1 MLSWLQAI
9 YYTLIQLAK
18 VSRFNLVVIIGFLG
32 YLSFQLFS
40 WIQPYIKKSYQ
51 KVNQLFSDR
60 ELLKQKVNAKKEKIK
75 ETWQHRQEI
84 NWMTWLSHQGKTLIQ
99 LAKRAVVW
107 IPTALTLIVWN
118 IVFRLIYLL
127 PFVKQER
134 KRFDKEMKPILH
146 FKNFRSFI
154 LMGFGFSGIAFLLTN
169 YLVTVLRAAIRYVYL
184 ALITIKDDTQV
195 VTFDWD
201 SLLVKHLLSARVFVI
216 APILA
221 IPIFI
226 VGLVIAWKSAWINFE
241 QYRDYNN
248 NEEGDDR
255 FATKKDIQH
264 QYKKVPNK
272 TKTYPGEGGVPVL
285 HETKVNLVGLTLRT
299 QMQWQNRKVDHYITK
314 AERILGNLSLASGY
328 YYIDDSTINMLG
340 IGMTRSGKG
349 EGHIMPSIDINSR
362 AEIQPSLI
370 IADPKG
376 EHYQSSYKTMR
387 KRGYDVNVLSFQNM
401 DWSMSY
407 NPLALAIDAAQ
418 KGYYEKT
425 QTRVNAVAEAIYR
438 KTKPGMGNGN
448 AKYWEDT
455 SISLF
460 NAIAMALIDRANETA
475 KNGEDD
481 AWDTVTV
488 RNIAKFLTDLGSEEV
503 FVNDFGEIVENPDKN
518 QQVRKKSKI
527 TVYFD
532 NLRLINQQQFSKF
545 RDMADLNF
553 RSSDFASEETK
564 GNVFSSMMSGINLFL
579 QDNIAKL
586 TSKNSIDLE
595 SVGFPRRLSVKFRSS
610 TSQHMKN
617 AFAHRTAK
625 ITITSNELWG
635 ATTRTVT
642 HVKEATA
649 LIDGEGYLTYVIA
662 PKLPDNFMVT
672 IDFNHPNNNG
682 SEIQYHC
689 YQFSAEKVY
698 QKRGQV
704 ICLDDYNKQPVLDHI
719 KVTVLRDEQDSHH
732 LLQESDI
739 DLVYS
744 DHPKV
749 IYLVT
754 PPNRTEYNGIVS
766 LFLDQLF
773 NANYELALSN
783 GRKCANR
790 ILHILDEFTN
800 IPAVPHME
808 TKISIGLGQNILY
821 YLWIQNLEQLV
832 DKYGENTAATIQDNC
847 SLKIYVKSTSDK
859 TNSRFSK
866 DLGSR
871 TITRRRRS
879 SNILDEANP
888 NVAIENPRQDL
899 LTPTQLAKLQEG
911 EAVILRG
918 VKGRDNAGRKIT
930 TDPIFCHEKT
940 SFPYRYMFLQEEFDQ
955 AMTLADIPVESA
967 HRNLEL
973 QDVAVGAKK
982 LFNNIIDW
990 RLQLMSSVGSNT
1002 GELPKLKTRYDAT
1015 SPQKQ
1020 RFTSPAEMIQA
1031 AINNVVADSSS
1042 DFEDYNFSDNYA
1054 DLFEDDVI

>member
-1 MLSWLQAI
+1 MLEWLQVI
-9 YYTLIQLAK
+9 YYTLLQLAK
-18 VSRFNLVVIIGFLG
+18 VSLVNLIVMSGFLAYLLFQVFAPYGKKG
-32 YLSFQLFS
+32 YLKAKQL
-40 WIQPYIKKSYQ
+40 
-51 KVNQLFSDR
+51 
-60 ELLKQKVNAKKEKIK
+60 IK
-75 ETWQHRQEI
+75 ERKAIKHRLATKVEQFKENWEYRKDIDWQQWFSR
-84 NWMTWLSHQGKTLIQ
+84 QGKS
-99 LAKRAVVW
+99 LARFFKRAV
-107 IPTALTLIVWN
+107 IYLPTAAGLIVWN
-118 IVFRLIYLL
+118 VLFRLIYQL

-154 LMGFGFSGIAFLLTN
+154 TMGILFSGIAFLLTN
-169 YLVTVLRAAIRYVYL
+169 YLVTVLRAAIRYIYL
-184 ALITIKDDTQV
+184 ALITLRDDTQV

-201 SLLVKHLLSARVFVI
+201 SLLFHQLLNAKVFVI

-226 VGLVIAWKSAWINFE
+226 IGLIIAWKSAWINFE

-255 FATKKDIQH
+255 FATEKDIHH

-272 TKTYPGEGGVPVL
+272 NQTYPGEGGVPVL
-285 HETKVNLVGLTLRT
+285 HETKGNLAGLTLRT
-299 QMQWQNRKVDHYITK
+299 QMQWQNRKISRYITK
-314 AERILGNLSLASGY
+314 AETILGNLSIPSGY
-328 YYIDDSTINMLG
+328 YYIDDSTTNMLG

-362 AEIQPSLI
+362 AEIQPSLV

-418 KGYYEKT
+418 KGYYEMT

-518 QQVRKKSKI
+518 QQVKKKSKI

-532 NLRLINQQQFSKF
+532 NLRLINQKQFSKF

-610 TSQHMKN
+610 SSQNMVN
-617 AFAHRTAK
+617 NFAHKTAK
-625 ITITSNELWG
+625 ITITSEESWG
-635 ATTRTVT
+635 TTTRTVT

-662 PKLPDNFMVT
+662 PKLPDEFIVT
-672 IDFNHPNNNG
+672 IDFNHPNNDG
-682 SEIQYHC
+682 SDIQEHY

-698 QKRGQV
+698 QKQGKV
-704 ICLDDYNKQPVLDHI
+704 IRLDAYNKMPVLDHI
-719 KVTVLRDEQDSHH
+719 KVTILTQQEGN

-739 DLVYS
+739 NLVYS

-783 GRKCANR
+783 GRKCVNR

-800 IPAVPHME
+800 IPAIPHME

-955 AMTLADIPVESA
+955 SMTLADIPVESA

-1002 GELPKLKTRYDAT
+1002 GDLPKLKTRYDAT
-1015 SPQKQ
+1015 SPQQQ
-1020 RFTSPAEMIQA
+1020 RFNSPAEMIQA
-1031 AINNVVADSSS
+1031 AIEDVVTSDS
-1042 DFEDYNFSDNYA
+1042 DVEDYDFSNGYD

>member
-1 MLSWLQAI
+1 MLEWLRVI
-9 YYTLIQLAK
+9 YYTLLQLAK
-18 VSRFNLVVIIGFLG
+18 VSRFNTIVMTCCLAYLLVQVLVPLIKKG
-32 YLSFQLFS
+32 YLKARQL
-40 WIQPYIKKSYQ
+40 IKEREAIKYRLVTKVEQIKKSLENRQ
-51 KVNQLFSDR
+51 GIDWQQWFS
-60 ELLKQKVNAKKEKIK
+60 
-75 ETWQHRQEI
+75 RQEQ
-84 NWMTWLSHQGKTLIQ
+84 SLIHF
-99 LAKRAVVW
+99 LKRAVVYL
-107 IPTALTLIVWN
+107 PTAVGLIVWN
-118 IVFRLIYLL
+118 VLFRLIYHL

-154 LMGFGFSGIAFLLTN
+154 LMGLGFSGIAFLLTN
-169 YLVTVLRAAIRYVYL
+169 YLVTVLRAGIRYVYL
-184 ALITIKDDTQV
+184 ALSTLRDDTQV
-195 VTFDWD
+195 VIFDWN
-201 SLLVKHLLSARVFVI
+201 SLLLHQLLNAKVFVI

-221 IPIFI
+221 IPVFI
-226 VGLVIAWKSAWINFE
+226 IGLIIAWKSAWINFE

-255 FATKKDIQH
+255 FATEKDIHH

-272 TKTYPGEGGVPVL
+272 NQTYPGEGGVPVL
-285 HETKVNLVGLTLRT
+285 HETKGNLAGLTLRT
-299 QMQWQNRKVDHYITK
+299 QMQWQNRKISRYITT
-314 AERILGNLSLASGY
+314 AETILGNLSIPSGY
-328 YYIDDSTINMLG
+328 YYIDDSTTNMLG

-362 AEIQPSLI
+362 AEIQPSLV

-407 NPLALAIDAAQ
+407 NPLALAINAAQ

-518 QQVRKKSKI
+518 QQVKKKSKI

-532 NLRLINQQQFSKF
+532 NLRQINQKQFSKF

-610 TSQHMKN
+610 SSQNMVN
-617 AFAHRTAK
+617 NFAHKTAK
-625 ITITSNELWG
+625 ITITSEESWG

-662 PKLPDNFMVT
+662 PKLPDYFIVT
-672 IDFNHPNNNG
+672 IDFNHPNNDG
-682 SEIQYHC
+682 SAIQEYY

-698 QKRGQV
+698 QKRGKV
-704 ICLDDYNKQPVLDHI
+704 IRLDEYNKKPILDHI
-719 KVTVLRDEQDSHH
+719 KVSILTQPEAN
-732 LLQESDI
+732 LLQEDDI
-739 DLVYS
+739 HLVYS
-744 DHPKV
+744 DNPKV

-783 GRKCANR
+783 GRKCVNR

-1015 SPQKQ
+1015 SPQQQ
-1020 RFTSPAEMIQA
+1020 RFNSPADMVNA
-1031 AINNVVADSSS
+1031 AIAAVIPTEQSEDADYELS
-1042 DFEDYNFSDNYA
+1042 EDYA

>member
-1 MLSWLQAI
+1 MLEWLKVI
-9 YYTLIQLAK
+9 YDTLLQLTK
-18 VSRFNLVVIIGFLG
+18 VSLVNFVVLIGFLAYLLFQVLAPLVKKG
-32 YLSFQLFS
+32 YPKVKQLFKERKA
-40 WIQPYIKKSYQ
+40 IKHRLS
-51 KVNQLFSDR
+51 
-60 ELLKQKVNAKKEKIK
+60 AKLDQFK
-75 ETWQHRQEI
+75 ETWQHRQTI
-84 NWMTWLSHQGKTLIQ
+84 DWKQWGCRQGKSLTRFF
-99 LAKRAVVW
+99 KRAVVYL
-107 IPTALTLIVWN
+107 PTAAGLIVWN
-118 IVFRLIYLL
+118 ILFRLIYQL

-154 LMGFGFSGIAFLLTN
+154 VMGIGFSGIAFLLTN

-184 ALITIKDDTQV
+184 ALIAIRDDTQV

-201 SLLVKHLLSARVFVI
+201 SLLFKHLLSANVFVI

-226 VGLVIAWKSAWINFE
+226 IGLIIAWKSAWINFE

-255 FATKKDIQH
+255 FASEKDIHH

-272 TKTYPGEGGVPVL
+272 NQTYPGEGGVPVL
-285 HETKVNLVGLTLRT
+285 HETKGNLAGLTLRT
-299 QMQWQNRKVDHYITK
+299 QMQWQNRKISRYITT
-314 AERILGNLSLASGY
+314 AETISGNLSIPSGY
-328 YYIDDSTINMLG
+328 YYIDDSTTNMLG

-362 AEIQPSLI
+362 AEIQPSLV

-407 NPLALAIDAAQ
+407 NPLALAIAAAQ
-418 KGYYEKT
+418 KGYYEMT

-455 SISLF
+455 SIALF

-518 QQVRKKSKI
+518 QQVKKKSKI

-532 NLRLINQQQFSKF
+532 NLRQINQKQFSKF

-610 TSQHMKN
+610 SSQNMVN
-617 AFAHRTAK
+617 SFAHRTAK
-625 ITITSNELWG
+625 ITITSEESWG
-635 ATTRTVT
+635 AATRTVT
-642 HVKEATA
+642 YVKEATA

-662 PKLPDNFMVT
+662 PKLPDHFIVT
-672 IDFNHPNNNG
+672 IDFHHPNNDSSG
-682 SEIQYHC
+682 IQEHY

-698 QKRGQV
+698 QKRGKV
-704 ICLDDYNKQPVLDHI
+704 IRLDDYNKKPILDHI
-719 KVTVLRDEQDSHH
+719 KVS
-732 LLQESDI
+732 
-739 DLVYS
+739 
-744 DHPKV
+744 
-749 IYLVT
+749 
-754 PPNRTEYNGIVS
+754 
-766 LFLDQLF
+766 
-773 NANYELALSN
+773 
-783 GRKCANR
+783 
-790 ILHILDEFTN
+790 ILT
-800 IPAVPHME
+800 
-808 TKISIGLGQNILY
+808 
-821 YLWIQNLEQLV
+821 
-832 DKYGENTAATIQDNC
+832 
-847 SLKIYVKSTSDK
+847 
-859 TNSRFSK
+859 
-866 DLGSR
+866 
-871 TITRRRRS
+871 
-879 SNILDEANP
+879 
-888 NVAIENPRQDL
+888 
-899 LTPTQLAKLQEG
+899 
-911 EAVILRG
+911 
-918 VKGRDNAGRKIT
+918 
-930 TDPIFCHEKT
+930 
-940 SFPYRYMFLQEEFDQ
+940 
-955 AMTLADIPVESA
+955 
-967 HRNLEL
+967 
-973 QDVAVGAKK
+973 
-982 LFNNIIDW
+982 
-990 RLQLMSSVGSNT
+990 
-1002 GELPKLKTRYDAT
+1002 
-1015 SPQKQ
+1015 
-1020 RFTSPAEMIQA
+1020 
-1031 AINNVVADSSS
+1031 
-1042 DFEDYNFSDNYA
+1042 
-1054 DLFEDDVI
+1054 

>member
-1 MLSWLQAI
+1 MLEWLKVI
-9 YYTLIQLAK
+9 YYTLLQLAK
-18 VSRFNLVVIIGFLG
+18 VSLVNVIVMSGFLAYLLFQVLAPLVKKG
-32 YLSFQLFS
+32 YPKAKQLFKERKA
-40 WIQPYIKKSYQ
+40 IKHRLS
-51 KVNQLFSDR
+51 
-60 ELLKQKVNAKKEKIK
+60 AKLEQFK
-75 ETWQHRQEI
+75 ETWQHRQTMD
-84 NWMTWLSHQGKTLIQ
+84 WKQWRFRQGKS
-99 LAKRAVVW
+99 LARFFKRAV
-107 IPTALTLIVWN
+107 IYLPTAAGLIVWN
-118 IVFRLIYLL
+118 VLFRLIYQL

-154 LMGFGFSGIAFLLTN
+154 LMGLGFSGIAFLLTN

-184 ALITIKDDTQV
+184 ALITLRDDTQV
-195 VTFDWD
+195 VTFDWN
-201 SLLVKHLLSARVFVI
+201 SLLLRQLLNAKVFVI

-226 VGLVIAWKSAWINFE
+226 IGLIIAWKSAWINFE

-255 FATKKDIQH
+255 FATEKDIHH

-272 TKTYPGEGGVPVL
+272 NQTYPGEGGVPVL
-285 HETKVNLVGLTLRT
+285 HETKGNLAGLTLKT
-299 QMQWQNRKVDHYITK
+299 QMQWQNRTVSHYVTK
-314 AERILGNLSLASGY
+314 AETILGNLSIPSGY
-328 YYIDDSTINMLG
+328 YYIDDSTTNMLG

-349 EGHIMPSIDINSR
+349 EGHIMPAIDINSR
-362 AEIQPSLI
+362 AEIQPSLV

-418 KGYYEKT
+418 KGYYEMT

-475 KNGEDD
+475 KNGEED

-518 QQVRKKSKI
+518 QQVKKKSKI

-617 AFAHRTAK
+617 TFAHRTAK
-625 ITITSNELWG
+625 ITITSSEPWG

-662 PKLPDNFMVT
+662 PKLPDEFIVT
-672 IDFNHPNNNG
+672 IDFNHPNNDG
-682 SEIQYHC
+682 STIQEHY

-698 QKRGQV
+698 QKQGKV
-704 ICLDDYNKQPVLDHI
+704 IRLDAYNKTPILDHI
-719 KVTVLRDEQDSHH
+719 KVSILTQQEGN

-739 DLVYS
+739 NLVYS

-783 GRKCANR
+783 GRKCVNR

-800 IPAVPHME
+800 IPAIPHME

-918 VKGRDNAGRKIT
+918 VKGRDNVGRKIT
-930 TDPIFCHEKT
+930 TDPIFCHDKT

-955 AMTLADIPVESA
+955 SMTLADIPVESA

-1002 GELPKLKTRYDAT
+1002 GDLPKLKTRYDNNT
-1015 SPQKQ
+1015 SQQQ
-1020 RFTSPAEMIQA
+1020 RFNSPAEMIQA
-1031 AINNVVADSSS
+1031 AINDVVADDSS
-1042 DFEDYNFSDNYA
+1042 DVEDYDLSDNYS

>member
-1 MLSWLQAI
+1 MLEWLRVI
-9 YYTLIQLAK
+9 YDTLLQLAK
-18 VSRFNLVVIIGFLG
+18 VSFVNVIVISSFLAYLLFQVLAPLVKKG
-32 YLSFQLFS
+32 YPKVKQLFKERKA
-40 WIQPYIKKSYQ
+40 IKHRLS
-51 KVNQLFSDR
+51 
-60 ELLKQKVNAKKEKIK
+60 AKLDQFK
-75 ETWQHRQEI
+75 ETWQHRQTI
-84 NWMTWLSHQGKTLIQ
+84 DWKQWGCRQGKSLTRFF
-99 LAKRAVVW
+99 KRAVVYL
-107 IPTALTLIVWN
+107 PTAAGLIVWN
-118 IVFRLIYLL
+118 ILFRLIYQL

-154 LMGFGFSGIAFLLTN
+154 LMGLGFSGIAFLLTN

-184 ALITIKDDTQV
+184 ALITLRDDTQA

-201 SLLVKHLLSARVFVI
+201 SLLFKHLFNAKVFVI

-226 VGLVIAWKSAWINFE
+226 IGLVIAWKSAWINFE

-255 FATKKDIQH
+255 FATEKDIHH

-272 TKTYPGEGGVPVL
+272 NQTYPGEGGVPVL
-285 HETKVNLVGLTLRT
+285 HETKGNLAGLTLRT
-299 QMQWQNRKVDHYITK
+299 QMQWQNRKISRYITT
-314 AERILGNLSLASGY
+314 AETILGNLSIPSGY
-328 YYIDDSTINMLG
+328 YYIDDSTTNMLG

-362 AEIQPSLI
+362 AEIQPSLV

-407 NPLALAIDAAQ
+407 NPLALAIAAAQ
-418 KGYYEKT
+418 KGYYEMT

-518 QQVRKKSKI
+518 QQVKKKSKI

-532 NLRLINQQQFSKF
+532 NLRQINQKQFSKF

-610 TSQHMKN
+610 TSQNMVN
-617 AFAHRTAK
+617 SFAHRTAK
-625 ITITSNELWG
+625 ITITSSELWG
-635 ATTRTVT
+635 ATTRTAT
-642 HVKEATA
+642 HIKEATA

-662 PKLPDNFMVT
+662 PKLPDHFIVT
-672 IDFNHPNNNG
+672 IDFNHPNNDG
-682 SEIQYHC
+682 SAIQEHY

-698 QKRGQV
+698 QKRGKV
-704 ICLDDYNKQPVLDHI
+704 IRLDEYNKKPILDHI
-719 KVTVLRDEQDSHH
+719 EVSILTQPESN
-732 LLQESDI
+732 LLQEDDI
-739 DLVYS
+739 NIVYS
-744 DHPKV
+744 DNPKV

-783 GRKCANR
+783 GRKCVNR

-800 IPAVPHME
+800 IPAIPHME

-911 EAVILRG
+911 ETVILRG

-955 AMTLADIPVESA
+955 SMTLADIPVESA

-1015 SPQKQ
+1015 SPQQ
-1020 RFTSPAEMIQA
+1020 PRFTSPAEMIQA
-1031 AINNVVADSSS
+1031 AINDVVTDNSS
-1042 DFEDYNFSDNYA
+1042 DVEDYDLSDSYS

>member
-1 MLSWLQAI
+1 MLEWLQVI
-9 YYTLIQLAK
+9 YYTLLQLAK
-18 VSRFNLVVIIGFLG
+18 VSRFNTIVMTCCLAYLLVQVLVPLIKKG
-32 YLSFQLFS
+32 YLKARQL
-40 WIQPYIKKSYQ
+40 IKEREAIKYRLVTKVEQIKKSLENRQ
-51 KVNQLFSDR
+51 GIDWQQWFS
-60 ELLKQKVNAKKEKIK
+60 
-75 ETWQHRQEI
+75 RQEQ
-84 NWMTWLSHQGKTLIQ
+84 SLIHF
-99 LAKRAVVW
+99 LKRAVVYL
-107 IPTALTLIVWN
+107 PTAVGLIVWN
-118 IVFRLIYLL
+118 VLFRLIYHL

-154 LMGFGFSGIAFLLTN
+154 LMGLGFSGIAFLLTN
-169 YLVTVLRAAIRYVYL
+169 YLVTVLRAGIRYVYL
-184 ALITIKDDTQV
+184 ALSTLRDDTQV
-195 VTFDWD
+195 VIFDWN
-201 SLLVKHLLSARVFVI
+201 SLLLHQLLNAKVFVI

-221 IPIFI
+221 IPVFI
-226 VGLVIAWKSAWINFE
+226 IGLIIAWKSAWINFE
-241 QYRDYNN
+241 EYRDYNN

-255 FATKKDIQH
+255 FATEKDIHH

-285 HETKVNLVGLTLRT
+285 HETKGNLAGLTLRT
-299 QMQWQNRKVDHYITK
+299 QMQWQNRKISRYITT
-314 AERILGNLSLASGY
+314 AETILGNLSIPSGY
-328 YYIDDSTINMLG
+328 YYIDDSTTNMLG

-362 AEIQPSLI
+362 AEIQPSLV

-532 NLRLINQQQFSKF
+532 NLRLINQKQFSKF

-610 TSQHMKN
+610 SSQNMVNH
-617 AFAHRTAK
+617 FAHKTAK
-625 ITITSNELWG
+625 ITITSEESWG
-635 ATTRTVT
+635 TTTRTVT

-662 PKLPDNFMVT
+662 PKLPDEFIVT
-672 IDFNHPNNNG
+672 IDFNHPNNDG
-682 SEIQYHC
+682 SDIQEHY

-698 QKRGQV
+698 QKQGKV
-704 ICLDDYNKQPVLDHI
+704 IRLDAYNKMPVLDHI
-719 KVTVLRDEQDSHH
+719 KVTILTQQEGN

-739 DLVYS
+739 NLVYS

-783 GRKCANR
+783 GRKCVNR

-800 IPAVPHME
+800 IPAIPHME

-955 AMTLADIPVESA
+955 SMTLADIPVESA

-1002 GELPKLKTRYDAT
+1002 GDLPKLKTRYDAT
-1015 SPQKQ
+1015 SPQQQ
-1020 RFTSPAEMIQA
+1020 RFTSPGEMIQA
-1031 AINNVVADSSS
+1031 AINDVVTESSS
-1042 DFEDYNFSDNYA
+1042 DFEDYDFSDNYA

>member
-1 MLSWLQAI
+1 MLEWLPVI
-9 YYTLIQLAK
+9 YNTLLQLAK
-18 VSRFNLVVIIGFLG
+18 VSLVNAIVMSGFLA
-32 YLSFQLFS
+32 YLLFQL
-40 WIQPYIKKSYQ
+40 IMPLVKKGCP
-51 KVNQLFSDR
+51 KAKQLFKERKAIKQRLIFKLDR
-60 ELLKQKVNAKKEKIK
+60 FK
-75 ETWQHRQEI
+75 ETWQQRQTI
-84 NWMTWLSHQGKTLIQ
+84 DWKQWGLRQGKSLTRFF
-99 LAKRAVVW
+99 KRAVVYL
-107 IPTALTLIVWN
+107 PTAAGLIVWN
-118 IVFRLIYLL
+118 VVFRLIYHL

-134 KRFDKEMKPILH
+134 KRFDKELKPILH

-154 LMGFGFSGIAFLLTN
+154 VMGLGFSGIAFLVTN
-169 YLVTVLRAAIRYVYL
+169 YLVTVIRAGIRYVYF
-184 ALITIKDDTQV
+184 ALITLRDDTQA
-195 VTFDWD
+195 VTFDWS
-201 SLLVKHLLSARVFVI
+201 SLLLHQLLNSKVFVM

-226 VGLVIAWKSAWINFE
+226 IALVIAWKSAWINFE

-255 FATKKDIQH
+255 FATKKDIHH

-272 TKTYPGEGGVPVL
+272 NQTYPGEGGVPVL
-285 HETKVNLVGLTLRT
+285 HETKGNLTGLTLRT
-299 QMQWQNRKVDHYITK
+299 QMQWQNRTVSRYVTK
-314 AERILGNLSLASGY
+314 AERILGNLSIPSGY
-328 YYIDDSTINMLG
+328 YYVDDSTTNMLG

-349 EGHIMPSIDINSR
+349 EGHIMPAIDINSR
-362 AEIQPSLI
+362 AEIQPSLV

-518 QQVRKKSKI
+518 QQVKKKSKI

-610 TSQHMKN
+610 TSQNMVNH
-617 AFAHRTAK
+617 FAHRTAK
-625 ITITSNELWG
+625 ITITSEESWG
-635 ATTRTVT
+635 AATRTVT

-662 PKLPDNFMVT
+662 PKLPDEFMVT
-672 IDFNHPNNNG
+672 IDFNHPNNDD
-682 SEIQYHC
+682 STIQKHC

-698 QKRGQV
+698 QKRGMV
-704 ICLDDYNKQPVLDHI
+704 IRLDDYNKKPILDHI
-719 KVTVLRDEQDSHH
+719 KVSILTQQEGN

-739 DLVYS
+739 ELVYS
-744 DHPKV
+744 DNPKV

-754 PPNRTEYNGIVS
+754 PPNRTEYNGLIS

-783 GRKCANR
+783 GRKCVNR
-790 ILHILDEFTN
+790 ILHILDEFAN

-918 VKGRDNAGRKIT
+918 VKGRDNVGRKIT

-955 AMTLADIPVESA
+955 TMSLADIPVESA
-967 HRNLEL
+967 HRHLEL

-982 LFNNIIDW
+982 LFNNIIAW
-990 RLQLMSSVGSNT
+990 RLQLMSNVGSNT
-1002 GELPKLKTRYDAT
+1002 GDLPKLNTRYEPTKTAHRQFSSQT
-1015 SPQKQ
+1015 
-1020 RFTSPAEMIQA
+1020 EMFQS
-1031 AINNVVADSSS
+1031 AINDVVPANSNEP
-1042 DFEDYNFSDNYA
+1042 EDYDLSGNYS

>member
-1 MLSWLQAI
+1 MLEWLKVI
-9 YYTLIQLAK
+9 YYTLLQLTK
-18 VSRFNLVVIIGFLG
+18 VSLVNFVVMIGFLAYLLFQVVAPLVKKG
-32 YLSFQLFS
+32 YPKAKQLFKERKA
-40 WIQPYIKKSYQ
+40 IKHRLTVKLDQ
-51 KVNQLFSDR
+51 H
-60 ELLKQKVNAKKEKIK
+60 K
-75 ETWQHRQEI
+75 ETLQQRQVI
-84 NWMTWLSHQGKTLIQ
+84 GWKQWAFRQGKSLTRFF
-99 LAKRAVVW
+99 KRAVVYL
-107 IPTALTLIVWN
+107 PTAAGLIVWN
-118 IVFRLIYLL
+118 ILFRLIYQL

-154 LMGFGFSGIAFLLTN
+154 VMGIGFSGIAFLLTN

-184 ALITIKDDTQV
+184 ALITIRDDTQV

-201 SLLVKHLLSARVFVI
+201 SLLFKHLLSANVFVI
-216 APILA
+216 APLLASPIL
-221 IPIFI
+221 IIGRI
-226 VGLVIAWKSAWINFE
+226 SAWKSAWINFE

-255 FATKKDIQH
+255 FASEKDIHH

-272 TKTYPGEGGVPVL
+272 NQTYPGEGGVPVL
-285 HETKVNLVGLTLRT
+285 HETKGNLAGLTLRT
-299 QMQWQNRKVDHYITK
+299 QMQWQNRKVSRYITK
-314 AERILGNLSLASGY
+314 AETILGNLSIPSGY
-328 YYIDDSTINMLG
+328 YYIDDSTTNMLG

-418 KGYYEKT
+418 KGYYEMT

-532 NLRLINQQQFSKF
+532 NLRLINQKQFSKF

-625 ITITSNELWG
+625 ITITSKESWG
-635 ATTRTVT
+635 ATVRTVT

-672 IDFNHPNNNG
+672 IDFNHPNNDG
-682 SEIQYHC
+682 SEIQYHY

-698 QKRGQV
+698 QKHGKV
-704 ICLDDYNKQPVLDHI
+704 IRLDEYNKQPVLDHI
-719 KVTVLRDEQDSHH
+719 KVTVLRGEEDSHH

-783 GRKCANR
+783 GRKCVNR

-800 IPAVPHME
+800 IPAIPHME

-847 SLKIYVKSTSDK
+847 SLKIYVKSSSDK

-918 VKGRDNAGRKIT
+918 VKGRDLSGRKIT

-990 RLQLMSSVGSNT
+990 RLQLMSSVGSDT

-1015 SPQKQ
+1015 SLQQQ

-1031 AINNVVADSSS
+1031 AINDVVSDNSS
-1042 DFEDYNFSDNYA
+1042 DFEDYDLSDDYS